1 MKAMKLRRTRLLV
14 FKVLT
19 SSMLLMF
26 IMSLST
32 IHNASAQTTYK
43 STTGELKVA
52 GTSNV
57 HDWEMKTQSSTVSGQ
72 FIFTDGILQEL
83 KSLDFDLLVNN
94 LKSKDKQ
101 MDSRAYKTLKADQY
115 NKITYKLTSAEVSSQ
130 QKDQYLIRSEGKL
143 TISGVTVTIPMN
155 VRCTVNPDGSIQI
168 VGTRKMKMSDFKIP
182 PPSFMLGALK
192 TGDNLTIDFNIK
204 LVK

>member
-1 MKAMKLRRTRLLV
+1 MKAMKLRKTKLPA
-14 FKVLT
+14 FKVLIST
-19 SSMLLMF
+19 LLMF
-26 IMSLST
+26 IISLIA
-32 IHNASAQTTYK
+32 IHSASAQATYK
-43 STTGELKVA
+43 TTIGELKVS

-57 HDWEMKTQSSTVSGQ
+57 HDWEMKTQSGSVAGQ
-72 FIFTDGILQEL
+72 FIFKDGVLQEL

-115 NKITYKLTSAEVSSQ
+115 NKITYKLTSAVVTPQ
-130 QKDQYLIRSEGKL
+130 QKDQYLIKAEGKL

-155 VRCTVNPDGSIQI
+155 VECTVNPDGSIQI
-168 VGTRKMKMSDFKIP
+168 VGTRKMKMTDFKIS

-192 TGDNLTIDFNIK
+192 TGDDLTIDFNLK
-204 LVK
+204 LAK

>member
-1 MKAMKLRRTRLLV
+1 MKTTKLRKTRLLV

-19 SSMLLMF
+19 STLLMF
-26 IMSLST
+26 ITSLMT
-32 IHNASAQTTYK
+32 IHNVSAQTTYK
-43 STTGELKVA
+43 TNTAELKVS

-57 HDWEMKTQSSTVSGQ
+57 HDWEMKTQSGAVSGQ
-72 FIFTDGILQEL
+72 FVFKDGVLQEL
-83 KSLDFDLLVNN
+83 KSLDFDLLVHN

-101 MDSRAYKTLKADQY
+101 MDSRAYKTLKADQF
-115 NKITYKLTSAEVSSQ
+115 NKFTYRLTSAEVTSQ
-130 QKDQYLIRSEGKL
+130 QKDQYLIKAEGKL

-168 VGTRKMKMSDFKIP
+168 VGTRKMKMTDFKIS

-192 TGDNLTIDFNIK
+192 TGDDLTIDFNLK
-204 LVK
+204 LAK

>member
-1 MKAMKLRRTRLLV
+1 MKLRRTPVLI
-14 FKVLT
+14 FKVLISTLLIFIT
-19 SSMLLMF
+19 SLIS
-26 IMSLST
+26 
-32 IHNASAQTTYK
+32 IHNVSAQTTYK
-43 STTGELKVA
+43 TTTGELKVS

-57 HDWEMKTQSSTVSGQ
+57 HDWEMKTQSSTISGQ
-72 FIFTDGILQEL
+72 FIFKDGVLQEL
-83 KSLDFDLLVNN
+83 KTLDFDLLVNN

-115 NKITYKLTSAEVSSQ
+115 NKFTYRLTSAEVTPQ
-130 QKDQYLIRSEGKL
+130 QKDQYLIKSEGKL

-168 VGTRKMKMSDFKIP
+168 VGTRKMKMTDFKIS

-192 TGDNLTIDFNIK
+192 TGDNLTIDFNLK
-204 LVK
+204 LTK

>member
-1 MKAMKLRRTRLLV
+1 MKAIKSRKIQLLV

-19 SSMLLMF
+19 STLLIF
-26 IMSLST
+26 TTSLIT
-32 IHNASAQTTYK
+32 IHNVSAQTIYK
-43 STTGELKVA
+43 TTTGELKVS

-57 HDWEMKTQSSTVSGQ
+57 HDWEMKTQSGIVSGQ
-72 FIFTDGILQEL
+72 FLFKDGVLQEL

-115 NKITYKLTSAEVSSQ
+115 NKFTYKLTSAVVSAQ
-130 QKDQYLIRSEGKL
+130 QKDQYQIKAEGRL

-168 VGTRKMKMSDFKIP
+168 VGTRKMKMTDFKIA

-192 TGDNLTIDFNIK
+192 TGDDLTIDFNLK
-204 LVK
+204 LTK